1 MGDLTTITKLS
12 QTLTIL
18 SSMIAPVVLILACG
32 SLIANTSQRLAQVI
46 ERCRSL
52 IDQLKEVVKENA
64 PDEESMSKES
74 ALLFYLVGKASH
86 RSRLLQ
92 VALTTLY
99 ISLGMFIATSI
110 SLGILNVINSRHTW
124 FPVALSMLGALMLLY
139 TSVLLITESSLA
151 RRALN
156 RELDEALS
164 FFKQNL
170 DGLSKRERRRW
181 WRRTEKQAAAT
192 K

>member
-52 IDQLKEVVKENA
+52 IDQLKEVVKEHEPEEA
-64 PDEESMSKES
+64 QMTKEESL
-74 ALLFYLVGKASH
+74 LLFLVGKAS
-86 RSRLLQ
+86 RRTRLLQ

-110 SLGILNVINSRHTW
+110 SLGLLNVLNFRRTFSW
-124 FPVALSMLGALMLLY
+124 FPVVLSMLGALMLLY

-151 RRALN
+151 RRAIN
-156 RELDEALS
+156 RELDDALS
-164 FFKQNL
+164 YFKQNL
-170 DGLSKRERRRW
+170 DGLAKRERRPWW
-181 WRRTEKQAAAT
+181 WRKSKAQ
-192 K
+192 

>member
-52 IDQLKEVVKENA
+52 IDQLKEVVKETD
-64 PDEESMSKES
+64 PDEASMSKES

-110 SLGILNVINSRHTW
+110 SLGVLNVTNSRQTW

-151 RRALN
+151 RRALR
-156 RELDEALS
+156 RELDDALS
-164 FFKQNL
+164 FFEKNL

-181 WRRTEKQAAAT
+181 WQRAEK
-192 K
+192 